1 MDTKIR
7 TSVVVAGALLA
18 LALGP
23 AVSGSDAEAKG
34 AVRLDDPSA
43 WGEWIADVERPA
55 EEYRGRYQPSL
66 SP

>member
-1 MDTKIR
+1 MDTKVR
-7 TSVVVAGALLA
+7 TTAVVAGALLA

-34 AVRLDDPSA
+34 PPRLEDPSA
-43 WGEWIADVERPA
+43 WGEWIADVELPA

>member
-1 MDTKIR
+1 VDTKIR
-7 TSVVVAGALLA
+7 TRAAAAGALLA

-23 AVSGSDAEAKG
+23 AVSGSDAAAKG
-34 AVRLDDPSA
+34 PSRLEDPSA

-55 EEYRGRYQPSL
+55 EEYRGRYQPTL